1 MVADKSVEPATRLT
15 QEMTP
20 GAGMT
25 IEATIEVGQED
36 VTASGHQD
44 RDEVDIMVDAL
55 QLQS

>member
-1 MVADKSVEPATRLT
+1 MVADKSVDPATRLT
-15 QEMTP
+15 EEMTP
-20 GAGMT
+20 GAGKI

-36 VTASGHQD
+36 VIASGHQA

>member
-1 MVADKSVEPATRLT
+1 MVADKSVETATRST

-36 VTASGHQD
+36 VTASGHQE

-55 QLQS
+55 QLF